1 VLRTIQAD
9 ENPPRA
15 YEILQELRDIS
26 SMAMEYFDEKIVP
39 GFKCQVLAPMKLGSP
54 SYNLALESYSA
65 LNSRV
70 VSHGSGF
77 SLSLRY
83 PDSPTSLS
91 PSRYPHPLSAPDS
104 PATEPVVRPRSL
116 LSDFNRQCSL
126 ITHFTRIM
134 KHVQACL
141 S

>member
-1 VLRTIQAD
+1 
-9 ENPPRA
+9 
-15 YEILQELRDIS
+15 
-26 SMAMEYFDEKIVP
+26 
-39 GFKCQVLAPMKLGSP
+39 MKLGSP

-91 PSRYPHPLSAPDS
+91 PSRYPLPLSAPDS

-126 ITHFTRIM
+126 MITQFTRTM
-134 KHVQACL
+134 KHVLACV

>member
-1 VLRTIQAD
+1 
-9 ENPPRA
+9 
-15 YEILQELRDIS
+15 
-26 SMAMEYFDEKIVP
+26 
-39 GFKCQVLAPMKLGSP
+39 MKLGSP